1 MMWVAITC
9 TSHMLLKMQGIQS
22 FHKHCHLFQA
32 SCYSHGGGYTTK
44 FTTYSHTTILQQVMF
59 PYTIFGLQGL
69 LIAQERQRRF
79 LPTILAD
86 VPAGSSARGVK
97 FTSLCSIYFF
107 HSFYCP
113 LCSFLC
119 LLCSIFFFL
128 LLFLGIWIGL

>member
-1 MMWVAITC
+1 MHI
-9 TSHMLLKMQGIQS
+9 SHAAQNARNSKVS
-22 FHKHCHLFQA
+22 TKHCHLFQA
-32 SCYSHGGGYTTK
+32 SCYSHDGGYTTK
-44 FTTYSHTTILQQVMF
+44 VTTYSHTTILQQVMF

-86 VPAGSSARGVK
+86 IPAGSSAIGVK
-97 FTSLCSIYFF
+97 LVCSSLMRSNYFL

-113 LCSFLC
+113 LCSFLR
-119 LLCSIFFFL
+119 LLRSIFLFL